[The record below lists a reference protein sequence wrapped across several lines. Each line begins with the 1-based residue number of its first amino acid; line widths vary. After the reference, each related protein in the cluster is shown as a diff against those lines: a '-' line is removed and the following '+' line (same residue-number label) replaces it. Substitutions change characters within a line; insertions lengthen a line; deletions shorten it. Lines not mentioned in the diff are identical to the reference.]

1 MPKHPAAR
9 RVHRAGTDEDVFVSG
24 VLESSV
30 WAKTHGRTLLIGAVA
45 LIVIG
50 AGAIYWRN
58 YRADLRERA
67 TVELTPVRQTVI
79 EGNRQLAM
87 RDLKAYIEKYGSTPS
102 ADEARLLLAQVYV
115 EEGRASD
122 AVTVLEPIA
131 GDPGD
136 ASGATAALLL
146 GAAYEAGKQ
155 PDKAEQT
162 YLQVADKARFG
173 FEKREGL
180 ERAAGIRIQKGN
192 PAGAAELYDRA
203 LKTLPE
209 DSPERTVYLM
219 RIAEINAAGART
231 GT

>member
-9 RVHRAGTDEDVFVSG
+9 RVHRTDTDEDVFVSG

-30 WAKTHGRTLLIGAVA
+30 WAKRHGRSVLIGAVA
-45 LIVIG
+45 LILIV
-50 AGAIYWRN
+50 AGAVYWRN
-58 YRADLRERA
+58 YRADLRDRA

-79 EGNRQLAM
+79 EGNRQLAI
-87 RDLKAYIEKYGSTPS
+87 RDLTAFIDKYGSTPS

-115 EEGRASD
+115 EEGRAQD
-122 AVTVLEPIA
+122 AVGVLEPVA
-131 GDPGD
+131 GDPGG

-146 GAAYEAGKQ
+146 GAAHEAGNQ
-155 PDKAEQT
+155 TDKAERI

-192 PAGAAELYDRA
+192 TAAAAELYDRA
-203 LKTLPE
+203 MKTLPE
-209 DSPERTVYLM
+209 DSPERSVYLM
-219 RIAEINAAGART
+219 RIAEINAAAARS

>member
-1 MPKHPAAR
+1 
-9 RVHRAGTDEDVFVSG
+9 
-24 VLESSV
+24 
-30 WAKTHGRTLLIGAVA
+30 
-45 LIVIG
+45 
-50 AGAIYWRN
+50 
-58 YRADLRERA
+58 
-67 TVELTPVRQTVI
+67 
-79 EGNRQLAM
+79 
-87 RDLKAYIEKYGSTPS
+87 
-102 ADEARLLLAQVYV
+102 
-115 EEGRASD
+115 
-122 AVTVLEPIA
+122 
-131 GDPGD
+131 
-136 ASGATAALLL
+136 LLL